1 MLPKPFNGLGV
12 FGNYTYLE
20 TKGTYREGAAELAGF
35 VPRAANLGASF
46 RWRGSEARVAWRYTG
61 DQLRSYNAN
70 VFAQARF
77 RPVETIDIN
86 LLYQYSQRFGFFFD
100 IINLKDKW
108 PENYSG
114 RDRGRI
120 TFADSY
126 GTRYNMGVSGRF

>member
-1 MLPKPFNGLGV
+1 
-12 FGNYTYLE
+12 
-20 TKGTYREGAAELAGF
+20 
-35 VPRAANLGASF
+35 VPRAANAGASF
-46 RWRGSEARVAWRYTG
+46 RWRGIEARVAWRYTG

-70 VFAQARF
+70 VFSQNRF

-86 LLYQYSQRFGFFFD
+86 LLYQFSQRFGFFFD

-108 PENYSG
+108 PENYTG